1 MLIFENYVSKFK
13 KEIKNK
19 NFDSIEE
26 FDIYNN
32 KMFETALRLGYK
44 DAQRTFTNINKLVWE
59 KHNDS
64 KDKFF
69 DSFSEEIQKIF
80 IKKESNFSPKFLF
93 DKFTEFFQSYGYT
106 VTYGQAQKVINMTFK
121 YLYCL
126 DDKKQYKEDI
136 FDKCHMPLDSF
147 TLAWYKRNILKKTDA
162 KDYQIK
168 SEDSWSKLEKE
179 KYTHIQELIK
189 NRVEKGLK
197 IKINGI
203 NIPLPE
209 APLDAEFVIWQEE
222 IMNQAVTNFNKTV
235 YKSLNKKYSKKDD
248 YREMLK
254 DTEEYINQLRR
265 EL

>member
-1 MLIFENYVSKFK
+1 MLDFENYFKKFK
-13 KEIKNK
+13 NEIKNEYFR
-19 NFDSIEE
+19 NASTLDV
-26 FDIYNN
+26 DN
-32 KMFETALRLGYK
+32 KEIFKLAFNLGYR
-44 DAQRTFTNINKLVWE
+44 DAQRTFIKINEKVWS
-59 KHNDS
+59 KDGA
-64 KDKFF
+64 KDKFYNKFSVELQKLFKNKTFFSHEPLF
-69 DSFSEEIQKIF
+69 DDF
-80 IKKESNFSPKFLF
+80 IK
-93 DKFTEFFQSYGYT
+93 FFQNYGYT

-179 KYTHIQELIK
+179 KYTHIQKLIK
-189 NRVEKGLK
+189 KRVEEGLK
-197 IKINGI
+197 IKINGS
-203 NIPLPE
+203 NIPLPK